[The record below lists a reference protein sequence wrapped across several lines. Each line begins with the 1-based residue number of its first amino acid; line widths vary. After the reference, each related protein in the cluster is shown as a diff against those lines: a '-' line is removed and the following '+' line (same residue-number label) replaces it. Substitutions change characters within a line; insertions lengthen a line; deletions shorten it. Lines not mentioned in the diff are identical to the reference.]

1 MREIRLIGLVAL
13 LAAAPAALAQP
24 HGDSAGEG
32 GEPTG
37 VSEPAAS
44 PTPSATPQAA
54 RPEDE
59 SVVLNFEGAD
69 IREVIHSLG
78 DALGINYSIDPSVSG
93 QVTIRTTGKIPRRDL
108 FAVFNQVL
116 RSYGLAAMK
125 VGDVYYINQVALAKT
140 KASMPRT
147 LPAAKEAAEH
157 DEFVIEIVKVEHI
170 AAQEM
175 LNVVQPFVT
184 PGGDVFPYP
193 RANLLIISDL
203 KSNVE
208 RLRELVETFDR
219 DTFRD
224 LHAKIYKI
232 EHASVEELGEELLSI
247 LDTYGVT
254 PAAAEERGIYV
265 IPLVRLSSVAI
276 IAFNPTVFPEVERW
290 LKVLDV
296 PPEEGAG
303 RTVRVYAVENAK
315 AADLAAILNELY
327 GGESTTR
334 GAAGRQY
341 TPFASRRRET
351 GGVAPAPQQR
361 GAAARAPGRQ
371 GMFDEEYPAYDEYLE
386 PSPQFRGRQ
395 AERIGQTR
403 GGFGRG
409 GLAGGAAGGVGR
421 GGVGTF
427 GGRGAA
433 GPTGVVIAGG
443 EPGSIFRGEV
453 RIVADEISNSLVI
466 LATKKDYEEI
476 VEVLRKLDVVP
487 RQALIEVLVA
497 EVTLD
502 DEFSFGVEWFLAKR
516 KLTQILGAGEGTS
529 TTADGTTSGTTS
541 QGPSPADLFGSLR
554 SGGLRLPDVTAAGSG
569 LFAVVTDNRQFLA
582 LLNALAGAGKLT
594 VLSSPHILTADN
606 REAHILVGEEVPI
619 LTTQTTSGAVTL
631 EGGVSGI
638 LQNIQYRDTGVLL
651 TVLPQVNS
659 QGLVNMEISQEV
671 SNIKSTSTGGIASPT
686 FSTRESQTT
695 VVVQSG
701 ETVVISGIIEEQTDH
716 TRSGIPYL
724 MDIPVLGR
732 AFRVDSDKTQRV
744 ELIVLLT
751 PHVVR
756 DRQEAR
762 TATEEFKAKLFGLG
776 EQLERWERRIEES
789 QKGLDGGL
797 RPEAD

>member
-1 MREIRLIGLVAL
+1 M
-13 LAAAPAALAQP
+13 
-24 HGDSAGEG
+24 
-32 GEPTG
+32 
-37 VSEPAAS
+37 
-44 PTPSATPQAA
+44 
-54 RPEDE
+54 
-59 SVVLNFEGAD
+59 
-69 IREVIHSLG
+69 
-78 DALGINYSIDPSVSG
+78 
-93 QVTIRTTGKIPRRDL
+93 
-108 FAVFNQVL
+108 
-116 RSYGLAAMK
+116 
-125 VGDVYYINQVALAKT
+125 
-140 KASMPRT
+140 
-147 LPAAKEAAEH
+147 
-157 DEFVIEIVKVEHI
+157 
-170 AAQEM
+170 
-175 LNVVQPFVT
+175 
-184 PGGDVFPYP
+184 
-193 RANLLIISDL
+193 
-203 KSNVE
+203 
-208 RLRELVETFDR
+208 
-219 DTFRD
+219 
-224 LHAKIYKI
+224 
-232 EHASVEELGEELLSI
+232 
-247 LDTYGVT
+247 
-254 PAAAEERGIYV
+254 
-265 IPLVRLSSVAI
+265 
-276 IAFNPTVFPEVERW
+276 
-290 LKVLDV
+290 
-296 PPEEGAG
+296 
-303 RTVRVYAVENAK
+303 
-315 AADLAAILNELY
+315 
-327 GGESTTR
+327 
-334 GAAGRQY
+334 
-341 TPFASRRRET
+341 
-351 GGVAPAPQQR
+351 
-361 GAAARAPGRQ
+361 
-371 GMFDEEYPAYDEYLE
+371 
-386 PSPQFRGRQ
+386 
-395 AERIGQTR
+395 
-403 GGFGRG
+403 
-409 GLAGGAAGGVGR
+409 
-421 GGVGTF
+421 GTF

-476 VEVLRKLDVVP
+476 VQVLRKLDVVP

-516 KLTQILGAGEGTS
+516 KLTQILGAGEGAS
-529 TTADGTTSGTTS
+529 TGDGTTSGTST
-541 QGPSPADLFGSLR
+541 QGPSVADVLGSQR
-554 SGGLRLPDVTAAGSG
+554 AGGLRLPEVSAAGSG

-776 EQLERWERRIEES
+776 KQLERWERRTEES
-789 QKGLDGGL
+789 KKGLDGGL
-797 RPEAD
+797 RPEGY